1 MVGMIKDEIN
11 NGAQK
16 MDVNEFQN
24 IEQGSDAWKKIRA
37 GKVTASR
44 VKDIVATTK
53 SGYSTSRD
61 KYMTQLL
68 LERLTNSVAESYSN
82 DAMAWGTEQ
91 EPFARA
97 AYESKM
103 GVLVDEVAFVNHPTI
118 EQSGASPDGIVGEGL
133 VELKC
138 PMSHTH
144 LEIILGGL
152 DDQYKVQVNWQMAC
166 TGAKWTDLC
175 SFDPRFPAELQ
186 LVIKRF
192 ERDDAFIATLEKE
205 VIKFLAELD
214 DKLNKV
220 KSRG

>member
-1 MVGMIKDEIN
+1 MSDEIIQ
-11 NGAQK
+11 GTDEWK
-16 MDVNEFQN
+16 ML
-24 IEQGSDAWKKIRA
+24 RL

-53 SGYSTSRD
+53 TGYSTSRD

-68 LERLTNSVAESYSN
+68 LERLTNTVAESYTN
-82 DAMAWGTEQ
+82 DAMGWGVEQ

-97 AYESKM
+97 AYEAAKSVM
-103 GVLVDEVAFVNHPTI
+103 VDQVAFVNHPII
-118 EQSGASPDGIVGEGL
+118 EMAGASPDGLVNDDGL

-144 LEIILGGL
+144 LESLLGGL
-152 DDQYKVQVNWQMAC
+152 DDQYKVQVQWQMAC
-166 TGAKWTDLC
+166 TGRKWTDLC

-192 ERDDAFIATLEKE
+192 ERDDAYIATLEKE

-214 DKLNKV
+214 DKIDKLKKTGV
-220 KSRG
+220 

>member
-1 MVGMIKDEIN
+1 MSDEIVQ
-11 NGAQK
+11 GTDEWK
-16 MDVNEFQN
+16 ML
-24 IEQGSDAWKKIRA
+24 RL

-53 SGYSTSRD
+53 TGYSTSRD

-68 LERLTNSVAESYSN
+68 LERLTNTVAESYTN
-82 DAMAWGTEQ
+82 DAMSWGTEQ

-97 AYESKM
+97 AYESAKSVM
-103 GVLVDEVAFVNHPTI
+103 VDQVAFVNHPTI
-118 EQSGASPDGIVGEGL
+118 EQAGASPDGIVGEGL

-144 LEIILGGL
+144 LESILGGI
-152 DDQYKVQVNWQMAC
+152 DDQYKVQVQWQMAC

-192 ERDDAFIATLEKE
+192 ERDDAYIATLEKE
-205 VIKFLAELD
+205 VIKFLTELD

>member
-1 MVGMIKDEIN
+1 MSEEI
-11 NGAQK
+11 Q
-16 MDVNEFQN
+16 
-24 IEQGSDAWKKIRA
+24 QGSEAWFAQRL
-37 GKVTASR
+37 GKATASR
-44 VKDIVATTK
+44 IKDIVAKTK
-53 SGYSTSRD
+53 TGYSTSRD
-61 KYMTQLL
+61 KYLTQLL
-68 LERLTNSVAESYSN
+68 LERLTGTVAESYS
-82 DAMAWGTEQ
+82 DAAMAWGTEQ

-97 AYESKM
+97 AYEAKK
-103 GVLVDEVAFVNHPTI
+103 GVMVDQVAFINHPTI
-118 EQSGASPDGIVGEGL
+118 EMAGASPDGVVGEGL

-144 LEIILGGL
+144 LESLLGGI
-152 DDQYKVQVNWQMAC
+152 DDQYKIQVQWQMAC

-192 ERDDAFIATLEKE
+192 ERDDAFIATLEEE
-205 VIKFLAELD
+205 VIKFLKELD

>member
-1 MVGMIKDEIN
+1 MSQEI
-11 NGAQK
+11 
-16 MDVNEFQN
+16 V
-24 IEQGSDAWKKIRA
+24 QGSDAWKQLRL

-53 SGYSTSRD
+53 TGYSTSRD

-68 LERLTNSVAESYSN
+68 LERLTNTVAESYTN
-82 DAMAWGTEQ
+82 DAMSWGTEQ

-97 AYESKM
+97 AYEAAKSVM
-103 GVLVDEVAFVNHPTI
+103 VDQVAFVNHPTI
-118 EQSGASPDGIVGEGL
+118 EQAGASPDGLVNDDGL

-144 LEIILGGL
+144 LESLLGGL
-152 DDQYKVQVNWQMAC
+152 DDQYKVQVQWQMAC

-192 ERDDAFIATLEKE
+192 ERDDAYIATLEKE
-205 VIKFLAELD
+205 VIKFLTELD

>member
-1 MVGMIKDEIN
+1 MSEEIIQGTDEW
-11 NGAQK
+11 K
-16 MDVNEFQN
+16 ML
-24 IEQGSDAWKKIRA
+24 RL

-53 SGYSTSRD
+53 TGYSTSRD

-68 LERLTNSVAESYSN
+68 LERLTNTVAESYSN
-82 DAMAWGTEQ
+82 DAMSWGTEQ

-97 AYESKM
+97 AYEAAK
-103 GVLVDEVAFVNHPTI
+103 GVMVDQVAFVNHPTI
-118 EQSGASPDGIVGEGL
+118 EMAGASPDGLVNDDGL

-144 LEIILGGL
+144 LESLLGGL
-152 DDQYKVQVNWQMAC
+152 DDQYKVQVQWQMAC

-192 ERDDAFIATLEKE
+192 ERDDAYIATLEKE
-205 VIKFLAELD
+205 VIKFLTELD

>member
-1 MVGMIKDEIN
+1 METHL
-11 NGAQK
+11 
-16 MDVNEFQN
+16 
-24 IEQGSDAWKKIRA
+24 IEQGTDAWKQLRR

-44 VKDIVATTK
+44 VADIISKTK
-53 SGYSTSRD
+53 TGYSTSRD

-68 LERLTNSVAESYSN
+68 LERLTGTIAESYTN
-82 DAMAWGTEQ
+82 AAMEHGIEQ

-97 AYESKM
+97 AYEQKM

-118 EQSGASPDGIVGEGL
+118 EQSGASPDGIVGDAL

-144 LEIILGGL
+144 LESILGGL
-152 DDQYKVQVNWQMAC
+152 DDQYKIQVNWQMAC
-166 TGAKWTDLC
+166 TGAKYTDLC

>member
-1 MVGMIKDEIN
+1 MSEEILQ
-11 NGAQK
+11 GTEEWK
-16 MDVNEFQN
+16 ML
-24 IEQGSDAWKKIRA
+24 RL

-44 VKDIVATTK
+44 IKDIVATTK
-53 SGYSTSRD
+53 TGYSTSRD

-68 LERLTNSVAESYSN
+68 LERLTNTVAESYTN
-82 DAMAWGTEQ
+82 DAMSWGTEQ

-103 GVLVDEVAFVNHPTI
+103 GVLVDQVAFVNHPTI
-118 EQSGASPDGIVGEGL
+118 EMAGASPDGLIFEGVGL

-144 LEIILGGL
+144 LESILGGV
-152 DDQYKVQVNWQMAC
+152 DDQYKAQVQWQMAC

-186 LVIKRF
+186 LVVKRF
-192 ERDDAFIATLEKE
+192 ERDNAYIATLEKE
-205 VIKFLAELD
+205 VIKFLGELD

-220 KSRG
+220 KELRG

>member
-1 MVGMIKDEIN
+1 MSDEI
-11 NGAQK
+11 
-16 MDVNEFQN
+16 
-24 IEQGSDAWKKIRA
+24 IQGSDAWKQLRA

-53 SGYSTSRD
+53 TGYSTNRD

-68 LERLTNSVAESYSN
+68 LERLTNTVAESYSN
-82 DAMAWGTEQ
+82 DAMGWGVEQ

-97 AYESKM
+97 AYEAAKSVM
-103 GVLVDEVAFVNHPTI
+103 VDQVAFVNHPTI
-118 EQSGASPDGIVGEGL
+118 EMAGASPDGLVNDDGL

-144 LEIILGGL
+144 LESLLGGL
-152 DDQYKVQVNWQMAC
+152 DDQYKVQVQWQMAC
-166 TGAKWTDLC
+166 TGRKWTDLC

-192 ERDDAFIATLEKE
+192 ERDDAYIATLEKE
-205 VIKFLAELD
+205 VIKFLTELD

>member
-1 MVGMIKDEIN
+1 MG
-11 NGAQK
+11 
-16 MDVNEFQN
+16 VNEFQN

-53 SGYSTSRD
+53 TGYSTSRD

-68 LERLTNSVAESYSN
+68 LERLTNTVAESYSN
-82 DAMAWGTEQ
+82 DAMQWGVDN
-91 EPFARA
+91 EPYARS
-97 AYESKM
+97 AYESAKNVM
-103 GVLVDEVAFVNHPTI
+103 VDQVAFVNHPTI
-118 EQSGASPDGIVGEGL
+118 EMAGASPDGLVNDDGL

-144 LEIILGGL
+144 LESLLGGL
-152 DDQYKVQVNWQMAC
+152 DDQYKTQVNWQMAC

-192 ERDDAFIATLEKE
+192 ERDDAYIATLEKE
-205 VIKFLAELD
+205 VIKFLTELD

>member
-1 MVGMIKDEIN
+1 MSDEI
-11 NGAQK
+11 
-16 MDVNEFQN
+16 
-24 IEQGSDAWKKIRA
+24 IQGTDAWKQLRL
-37 GKVTASR
+37 GKATASR
-44 VKDIVATTK
+44 IKDIIAKTQK
-53 SGYSTSRD
+53 GYSTSRD

-68 LERLTNSVAESYSN
+68 LERLTGTVAESYS
-82 DAMAWGTEQ
+82 DAAMAHGVEQ

-97 AYESKM
+97 AYEAAK
-103 GVLVDEVAFVNHPTI
+103 GVMVDQVAFVNHPTI
-118 EQSGASPDGIVGEGL
+118 EQAGASPDGIVGECL

-144 LEIILGGL
+144 LESLLGGL
-152 DDQYKVQVNWQMAC
+152 DDQYKVQVQWQMAC

-192 ERDDAFIATLEKE
+192 ERDDAYIATLEKE

>member
-1 MVGMIKDEIN
+1 MSEEIIQ
-11 NGAQK
+11 GTEEWK
-16 MDVNEFQN
+16 ML
-24 IEQGSDAWKKIRA
+24 RL

-44 VKDIVATTK
+44 VKDIIATTK
-53 SGYSTSRD
+53 TGYSTSRD

-68 LERLTNSVAESYSN
+68 LERLTNTVAESYTN
-82 DAMAWGTEQ
+82 DAMNWGVEQ

-97 AYESKM
+97 AYEAKM
-103 GVLVDEVAFVNHPTI
+103 GVLVDQIAFVNHPTI
-118 EQSGASPDGIVGEGL
+118 EMAGASPDGLVGEGL
-133 VELKC
+133 VELKA

-144 LEIILGGL
+144 LESILGGV
-152 DDQYKVQVNWQMAC
+152 DDQYKAQVQWQMAC

-205 VIKFLAELD
+205 VIKFLGELD

-220 KSRG
+220 KELRG

>member
-1 MVGMIKDEIN
+1 MSEEILQ
-11 NGAQK
+11 GTPEWFAQ
-16 MDVNEFQN
+16 
-24 IEQGSDAWKKIRA
+24 RL
-37 GKVTASR
+37 GKATAR
-44 VKDIVATTK
+44 RIKDIVAKTK
-53 SGYSTSRD
+53 TGYSTSRD
-61 KYMTQLL
+61 KYLTQLL
-68 LERLTNSVAESYSN
+68 LERLTGTVAESYS
-82 DAMAWGTEQ
+82 DAAMAWGNDT

-97 AYESKM
+97 AYEAQK
-103 GVLVDEVAFVNHPTI
+103 GVMVDQVAFINHPTI
-118 EQSGASPDGIVGEGL
+118 EMAGASPDGLVGDDGL
-133 VELKC
+133 VEIKC

-144 LEIILGGL
+144 LESLLGGL

-166 TGAKWTDLC
+166 TGRKWTDLC

-192 ERDDAFIATLEKE
+192 ERDDAFIATLEEE

>member
-1 MVGMIKDEIN
+1 METHL
-11 NGAQK
+11 
-16 MDVNEFQN
+16 
-24 IEQGSDAWKKIRA
+24 IEQGTDAWKQLRK

-44 VKDIVATTK
+44 VADIIAKTK
-53 SGYSTSRD
+53 TGYSTSRD

-68 LERLTNSVAESYSN
+68 LERLTGTIAESYTN
-82 DAMAWGTEQ
+82 AAMEHGIEQ

-133 VELKC
+133 VELKA

-144 LEIILGGL
+144 LESILGGI

-214 DKLNKV
+214 DKVNKLNQL
-220 KSRG
+220 RG

>member
-1 MVGMIKDEIN
+1 MSEEI
-11 NGAQK
+11 
-16 MDVNEFQN
+16 V
-24 IEQGSDAWKKIRA
+24 QGSDAWRQLRA

-53 SGYSTSRD
+53 TGYSASRD

-68 LERLTNSVAESYSN
+68 LERLTNTVAESYSN
-82 DAMAWGTEQ
+82 DAMGWGVEQ

-97 AYESKM
+97 AYESAKSVM
-103 GVLVDEVAFVNHPTI
+103 VDQVAFVNHPTI
-118 EQSGASPDGIVGEGL
+118 EMAGASPDGLVNDDGL

-144 LEIILGGL
+144 LESLLGGL
-152 DDQYKVQVNWQMAC
+152 DDQYKVQVQWQMAC

-192 ERDDAFIATLEKE
+192 ERDDAYIATLEKE
-205 VIKFLAELD
+205 VIKFLTELD

>member
-1 MVGMIKDEIN
+1 MSDEI
-11 NGAQK
+11 
-16 MDVNEFQN
+16 V
-24 IEQGSDAWKKIRA
+24 QGTDEWKQLRL
-37 GKVTASR
+37 GKATASR
-44 VKDIVATTK
+44 IKDIIAKTQK
-53 SGYSTSRD
+53 GYSTSRD

-68 LERLTNSVAESYSN
+68 LERLTGTVAESYS
-82 DAMAWGTEQ
+82 DAAMQWGVEQ

-97 AYESKM
+97 AYEAAKNVM
-103 GVLVDEVAFVNHPTI
+103 VDQVAFVNHPTI
-118 EQSGASPDGIVGEGL
+118 EQAGASPDGIVGDGL

-144 LEIILGGL
+144 LESILGGI
-152 DDQYKVQVNWQMAC
+152 DDQYKVQVQWQMAC

-192 ERDDAFIATLEKE
+192 ERDDAYIATLEKE
-205 VIKFLAELD
+205 VIKFLTELD

>member
-1 MVGMIKDEIN
+1 MSDEIVQ
-11 NGAQK
+11 GTDEWK
-16 MDVNEFQN
+16 ML
-24 IEQGSDAWKKIRA
+24 RL

-53 SGYSTSRD
+53 TGYSTSRD

-68 LERLTNSVAESYSN
+68 LERLTNTVAESYSN
-82 DAMAWGTEQ
+82 DAMQWGVEQ

-97 AYESKM
+97 AYESAKSVM
-103 GVLVDEVAFVNHPTI
+103 VDQVAFVNHPTI
-118 EQSGASPDGIVGEGL
+118 EMAGASPDGLVNDDGL

-144 LEIILGGL
+144 LESLLGGL
-152 DDQYKVQVNWQMAC
+152 DDQYKVQVQWQMAC
-166 TGAKWTDLC
+166 TGRKWTDLC

-192 ERDDAFIATLEKE
+192 ERDDAYIATLEKE

>member
-1 MVGMIKDEIN
+1 MSEEI
-11 NGAQK
+11 
-16 MDVNEFQN
+16 
-24 IEQGSDAWKKIRA
+24 IQGSDAWKQLRA

-53 SGYSTSRD
+53 TGYSTSRD

-68 LERLTNSVAESYSN
+68 LERLTNTVAESYTN
-82 DAMAWGTEQ
+82 DAMGWGVEQ

-97 AYESKM
+97 AYEAAKSVM
-103 GVLVDEVAFVNHPTI
+103 VDQVAFVNHPTI
-118 EQSGASPDGIVGEGL
+118 EMAGASPDGLVNDDGL

-144 LEIILGGL
+144 LESLLGGL
-152 DDQYKVQVNWQMAC
+152 DDQYKVQVQWQMAS
-166 TGAKWTDLC
+166 TGRKWTDLC

-192 ERDDAFIATLEKE
+192 ERDDAYIATLEKE
-205 VIKFLAELD
+205 VIKFLTELD

>member
-1 MVGMIKDEIN
+1 MSEEI
-11 NGAQK
+11 
-16 MDVNEFQN
+16 V
-24 IEQGSDAWKKIRA
+24 QGTDAWKMLRL

-82 DAMAWGTEQ
+82 DAMTWGVEN
-91 EPFARA
+91 EKYARA
-97 AYESKM
+97 AYEQKM
-103 GVLVDEVAFVNHPTI
+103 GVLVDEIAFVNHPTI

-133 VELKC
+133 VEIKC

-144 LEIILGGL
+144 LESILGGI
-152 DDQYKVQVNWQMAC
+152 DNQYAVQVQWQMVC

-214 DKLNKV
+214 DKVNKLNQL
-220 KSRG
+220 RG

>member
-1 MVGMIKDEIN
+1 MSEEIIQ
-11 NGAQK
+11 GTEEWK
-16 MDVNEFQN
+16 ML
-24 IEQGSDAWKKIRA
+24 RL

-53 SGYSTSRD
+53 TGYSTSRD

-68 LERLTNSVAESYSN
+68 LERLTNTVAESYTN
-82 DAMAWGTEQ
+82 DAMNWGVEQ

-97 AYESKM
+97 AYEAKM
-103 GVLVDEVAFVNHPTI
+103 GVLVDQVAFVNHPTI
-118 EQSGASPDGIVGEGL
+118 EMAGASPDGLIFEGGGL

-144 LEIILGGL
+144 LESILGGV
-152 DDQYKVQVNWQMAC
+152 DDQYRAQVQWQMAC

-192 ERDDAFIATLEKE
+192 ERDEDRKSTR
-205 VIKFLAELD
+205 
-214 DKLNKV
+214 LN
-220 KSRG
+220 SSH